1 MYKPKDRKEKRG
13 GERRGG
19 DRDFK
24 KRKRKVCFFCAK
36 KTIADF
42 KNLELIRRFVND
54 RGKIMTRRG
63 SGCCARHQR
72 MVAKEIK
79 RARQIGMLPY
89 KAE

>member
-13 GERRGG
+13 GERRG
-19 DRDFK
+19 DKEFK

-36 KTIADF
+36 KTIADY
-42 KNLELIRRFVND
+42 KNIELLRRYIND

-79 RARQIGMLPY
+79 RARQIGLLPY
-89 KAE
+89 KAD